1 MSIPKEPRQLMIN
14 LMYLVLTALLALNV
28 SAEILQAFTL
38 VNKGIGNTNTILS
51 EKNNQIVTGIQG
63 KADEGEDPR
72 AKEISADAA
81 NIQKVTADFYTY
93 VEYVKDSL
101 INYTGGLIEDKH
113 HKGEMKLKGESDTE
127 RPTTL
132 LINKKM
138 ASELKGKIEEVRI
151 EYVKLLQKWNGEG
164 KVSQLTLNIDEEQAK
179 ARHLSWEEFN
189 FYKVPTVAAVTIL
202 TKIQ

>member
-113 HKGEMKLKGESDTE
+113 HKGEMKLKGESDT
-127 RPTTL
+127 
-132 LINKKM
+132 
-138 ASELKGKIEEVRI
+138 
-151 EYVKLLQKWNGEG
+151 
-164 KVSQLTLNIDEEQAK
+164 
-179 ARHLSWEEFN
+179 
-189 FYKVPTVAAVTIL
+189 
-202 TKIQ
+202 